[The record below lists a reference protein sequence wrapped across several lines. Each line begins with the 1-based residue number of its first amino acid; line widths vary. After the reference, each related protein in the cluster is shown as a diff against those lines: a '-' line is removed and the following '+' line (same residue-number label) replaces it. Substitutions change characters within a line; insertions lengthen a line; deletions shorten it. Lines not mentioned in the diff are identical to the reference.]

1 MGGKVMNDERKKALQ
16 SLKTARGQIDG
27 IIKMIEDER
36 YCVDISNQIM
46 AAQSLLRKANLTILE
61 NHLHSCVKDACM
73 NDNGDEKIEEIISIL
88 QKVMTK

>member
-1 MGGKVMNDERKKALQ
+1 
-16 SLKTARGQIDG
+16 
-27 IIKMIEDER
+27 
-36 YCVDISNQIM
+36 M

-88 QKVMTK
+88 QKVMSK

>member
-1 MGGKVMNDERKKALQ
+1 MKNIIDKEN
-16 SLKTARGQIDG
+16 LKN
-27 IIKMIEDER
+27 IIKLNRPPRGGVVNRGKSNR

-88 QKVMTK
+88 QKVMSK

>member
-1 MGGKVMNDERKKALQ
+1 MNSERKKALQ

-46 AAQSLLRKANLTILE
+46 AAQALLKKSNLIILK
-61 NHLHSCVKDACM
+61 NHMHSCVKDACEAG
-73 NDNGDEKIEEIISIL
+73 NADEKIEEVISIL
-88 QKVMTK
+88 EKIMSK

>member
-1 MGGKVMNDERKKALQ
+1 MNDERKKALQ

-46 AAQSLLRKANLTILE
+46 AAQSLLRKANLTI
-61 NHLHSCVKDACM
+61 HLHSCVKDACM

-88 QKVMTK
+88 QKVMSK